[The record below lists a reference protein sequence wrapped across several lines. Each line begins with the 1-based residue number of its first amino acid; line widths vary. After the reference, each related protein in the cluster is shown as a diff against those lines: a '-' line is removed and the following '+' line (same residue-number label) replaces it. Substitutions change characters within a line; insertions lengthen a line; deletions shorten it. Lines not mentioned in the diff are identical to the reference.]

1 MTGFDDRELQ
11 DFGRGL
17 RRYASLGAP
26 SLVRA
31 RLRASLLAAPVEFA
45 AARPSVAR
53 WTWPAPL
60 RPAFAAAVVLVVI
73 VAGTASAAA
82 ASLPGVTSASTHWY
96 LAEGYTGSGFQTWVL
111 LLNPG
116 SAAASVTLRF
126 MKEDGSVVT
135 QSRTVSP
142 HSRLNVLV
150 TQSDRRLVDLETT
163 AGRHPKA
170 LVAATDEYLAAVARV
185 DAALT
190 RLATEPRA
198 PARDTAIASAA
209 LASADHLARLEAL
222 AASLPSAAQ
231 HGIQRAIEV
240 QLTVHG
246 KAGEGRRGGSPL
258 LPADRSPI
266 VPSIPV
272 QPPALPALPPGRGSP
287 AIGLP
292 GRP

>member
-82 ASLPGVTSASTHWY
+82 ASLPGEPAFG
-96 LAEGYTGSGFQTWVL
+96 LKRAAEEVQVALTADD
-111 LLNPG
+111 
-116 SAAASVTLRF
+116 AA
-126 MKEDGSVVT
+126 
-135 QSRTVSP
+135 
-142 HSRLNVLV
+142 RLNVLV

-163 AGRHPKA
+163 AVRHPKA
-170 LVAATDEYLAAVARV
+170 LVAAADEYLAAVARV
-185 DAALT
+185 DATLT

-246 KAGEGRRGGSPL
+246 KAGEGRRGGLPL

-272 QPPALPALPPGRGSP
+272 QPPALPVLPPGRGSP